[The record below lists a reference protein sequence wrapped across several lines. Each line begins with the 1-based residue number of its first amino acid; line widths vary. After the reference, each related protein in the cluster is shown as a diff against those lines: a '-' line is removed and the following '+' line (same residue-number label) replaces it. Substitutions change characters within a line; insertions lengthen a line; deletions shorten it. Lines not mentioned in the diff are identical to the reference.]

1 MGSAVCL
8 TSGGQDST
16 TCLYWSTQHFDRIL
30 AIAFDYGQRHRIELQ
45 AAQAVC
51 DLAGVSLDI
60 LTLSVLEQLG
70 GTALLD
76 STTPIRCDSQ
86 PHGLPNTFV
95 PGRNLIFLT
104 AAAAYAYQHQI
115 HDLVIGACETDYSG
129 YPDCREAT
137 MQAMQHALSLGLDY
151 PIRIHT
157 PLMHLTKA
165 QTVHLAMELNAM
177 EAMAFSH
184 TCYEGVCP
192 PCGNCPACILRTS
205 GFKEAGVRDPLIQRM
220 EQTQPSS

>member
-1 MGSAVCL
+1 MDSTVCL

-16 TCLYWSTQHFDRIL
+16 TCLFWSKQRFDRIL

-51 DLAGVSLDI
+51 DLAGVPLGI
-60 LTLSVLEQLG
+60 LKLSILEQLG

-76 STTPIRCDSQ
+76 STTPIRSASQ

-95 PGRNLIFLT
+95 PGRNLMFLT
-104 AAAAYAYQHQI
+104 AAAAYAYQHGI
-115 HDLVIGACETDYSG
+115 HDLVIGTCETDYSG

-137 MQAMQHALSLGLDY
+137 MQAMQHTLSLGLDY

-165 QTVHLAMELNAM
+165 QTVLLAIELKAM

-184 TCYEGVCP
+184 TCYEGLCP
-192 PCGNCPACILRTS
+192 PCGNCPACILRAG
-205 GFKEAGVRDPLIQRM
+205 GFKAAGVADPLIQRLS
-220 EQTQPSS
+220 QKQS